1 MRRLKSTSAR
11 VAMLHCQTIPIKIHN
26 SLANA
31 HKTYRM
37 FELPNHLRC
46 LVILDSTDTNLSAC
60 LSVAGGAHMDP
71 ENTKGL
77 AHLCEHVVMGQR
89 DFKQVVDSLGGIAN
103 ANTSGEITNYYWQA
117 PVNEGDEGS
126 SLAIMDKFAKLFE
139 KLAVLDAL
147 IRREVNAIDEEHI
160 ANTNN
165 IARMLFHGCRI
176 LANDEHPFHRF
187 CTGNSDTILESS
199 YAVLKQQLA
208 DYFLKNYLPKNMAL
222 VVKGPFLLINL
233 QNLVYTTFSRIPNHG
248 IVTKNFAIVD
258 NQFNYSASVF
268 QPAPRLLLIDSDTTS
283 CLRLIFPFKNSTT
296 NQLFSNAWCDIFGDE
311 RENTLCQYFHKKQ
324 FISSLVTSTSSL
336 TYDES
341 IFIMELDLTNKG
353 RDRHLLEIV
362 QSIFYYI
369 RHLLPDIR
377 EVAKYLSRLTTINKL
392 NFYYNSNPGSGVD
405 EIEEIGERLLG
416 DLNDLGLQ
424 NIIKGFGDL
433 DFDVRRGEFVGSY
446 EEDKVWWEKL
456 AKEFIA
462 LTKLVLSPANCKFLA
477 MMDSAK
483 NSINAIVSQLLDE
496 ITDPHY
502 QFNYRLCEVN
512 DSIFQQPKN
521 LPLLPE
527 SLMSPLFIT
536 TTLKDL
542 NELITSFKNNPL
554 GFQNA
559 STLSNT
565 TPSKISESKFHELW
579 FRNSLD
585 NATRH
590 RLILSLQWQ
599 HRTLPQSPHT
609 TIAIE
614 LINQVLGEKLKLS
627 LYGAEAVGVEW
638 GLFSNLNSTNSIL
651 LTIKGLIESIE
662 PVIQF
667 VVEQIQNI
675 LANWTTVVEGEEY
688 LRARIIVRK
697 RYEELME
704 SGGLTKATAGL
715 MGFLEQNIWS
725 AEDRLDAL
733 EMIEFD
739 DVDDVCKS
747 FINGISE
754 GKFTRLLI
762 TGDCLENTC
771 KRVASIINQLTGN
784 EDPRTKTKSYISV
797 KSATST
803 YPTPSNSV
811 LLILTPLENSEPAS
825 YYIPPGKRFT
835 FETEAHKDDPV
846 NTILYYMQL
855 GPRNDPY
862 VRTMTKLFNYLIGNI
877 ASKELRDR
885 KQLGYVVINGMR
897 IMRTT
902 VGVYLMVL
910 SSQYSTLELMKEIE
924 MFLLEWETCLYPVI
938 TDEAAFERQIIKP
951 FLSLVG
957 QYNDLIPTNLV
968 YNLPPSIC
976 STNFDNGNEV
986 YLNHKN
992 EWEKI
997 LNRTYRFEAQKG
1009 EDEID
1014 LDVIKKLKAQDFW
1027 KFFRTYLSIKSNV
1040 KSSLCIMLKTI
1051 MSKEEA
1057 DKKIK
1062 KTQITLL
1069 LESRGIDMSS
1079 EEIDDLIERNKG
1091 DMLKIASELGL
1102 AGGIIGKIGMKVGS
1116 TLLKLFG
1123 DSKSKAKS
1131 RLDNAQLRRLRK
1143 EYGNVYKDLEPALP
1157 AVVVEGFQDFH
1168 QRLAII
1174 EFE

>member
-1 MRRLKSTSAR
+1 
-11 VAMLHCQTIPIKIHN
+11 MLI
-26 SLANA
+26 
-31 HKTYRM
+31 
-37 FELPNHLRC
+37 
-46 LVILDSTDTNLSAC
+46 
-60 LSVAGGAHMDP
+60 AGGAHMDP
-71 ENTKGL
+71 DDTQGL
-77 AHLCEHVVMGQR
+77 AHLCEHIIMGQR
-89 DFKQVVDSLGGIAN
+89 DFKQAVDTVGGIAN

-117 PVNEGDEGS
+117 PVNEGDEGR
-126 SLAIMDKFAKLFE
+126 SLAMMDRFAMLFE
-139 KLAVLDAL
+139 KVNILEHLV
-147 IRREVNAIDEEHI
+147 RREVNAIDEEHI

-165 IARMLFHGCRI
+165 TTRILYHGCRL
-176 LANDEHPFHRF
+176 LANEEHPFHRF
-187 CTGNSDTILESS
+187 CTGNSDTILATS
-199 YAVLKQQLA
+199 YTTIRKHLT
-208 DYFLKNYLPKNMAL
+208 DYIFENYLPKNMAL
-222 VVKGPFLLINL
+222 VLKGPFLLINL
-233 QNLVYTTFSRIPNHG
+233 QNLAYTTFSRIPNSNNG
-248 IVTKNFAIVD
+248 MATTTTTTTTTTTSSSSSTTQKSFAIVD
-258 NQFNYSASVF
+258 KQFNYSTRIF
-268 QPAPRLLLIDSDTTS
+268 QPAPRLLLIASDTNS
-283 CLRLIFPFKNSTT
+283 CLRLIFPFKSSSI

-324 FISSLVTSTSSL
+324 FINSLVTSTSAL

-341 IFIMELDLTNKG
+341 IFIIDLDLTNRG

-362 QSIFYYI
+362 QSVFYYI
-369 RHLLPDIR
+369 RHLLPNVS
-377 EVAKYLSRLTTINKL
+377 EVAKYLSRITTINKL

-424 NIIKGFGDL
+424 NVIKGFGDL
-433 DFDVRRGEFVGSY
+433 DFDVRKGRFVGSY
-446 EEDKVWWEKL
+446 EEDKNWWEKL
-456 AKEFIA
+456 ARDFIA
-462 LTKLVLSPANCKFLA
+462 LTKLVLSPANCKLLG

-483 NSINAIVSQLLDE
+483 MSSISSIATQILEE
-496 ITDPHY
+496 ITDPYY
-502 QFNYRLCEVN
+502 QFDYRICEVN
-512 DSIFQQPKN
+512 DAIFQSPSPDS

-527 SLMSPLFIT
+527 SLLSPLFIT
-536 TTLKDL
+536 TTLKEL

-559 STLSNT
+559 STLSTT
-565 TPSKISESKFHELW
+565 TPTKISESKHHELW

-590 RLILSLQWQ
+590 RLVVSLQWQ
-599 HRTLPQSPHT
+599 HQTLPQSPHT

-614 LINQVLGEKLKLS
+614 LINQVIGEKLKLS

-667 VVEQIQNI
+667 VVDQIRNI
-675 LANWTTVVEGEEY
+675 LTNWTSVVSGEEY
-688 LRARIIVRK
+688 IRARITVRK

-704 SGGLTKATAGL
+704 SGGLTMATAGL

-725 AEDRLDAL
+725 AEDRLDEL
-733 EMIEFD
+733 ELIEFED
-739 DVDDVCKS
+739 IDLICKS

-762 TGDCLENTC
+762 TGDCLERDC
-771 KRVASIINQLTGN
+771 VRVANIIKKLTGGDDKN
-784 EDPRTKTKSYISV
+784 EKGNFRKSKHKSMISV

-811 LLILTPLENSEPAS
+811 LLMLHSENNYNEPAS

-846 NTILYYMQL
+846 NTILYYIQL

-862 VRTMTKLFNYLIGNI
+862 VRTMTKLFNYLLGII
-877 ASKELRDR
+877 ALKELRER
-885 KQLGYVVINGMR
+885 KQLGYIVINGMR

-902 VGVYLMVL
+902 VGVYLMIL
-910 SSQYSTLELMKEIE
+910 SSQYTPKELMKEIE

-938 TDEAAFERQIIKP
+938 SNEVTFERQIIRP

-968 YNLPPSIC
+968 YNLPPSVS
-976 STNFDNGNEV
+976 STNFDNENEV
-986 YLNHKN
+986 YLSHKN

-997 LNRTYRFEAQKG
+997 LNRTYRFGAQKG

-1014 LDVIKKLKAQDFW
+1014 LDIARNLKANEFW
-1027 KFFRTYLSIKSNV
+1027 KFFRTYISIKSNV
-1040 KSSLCIMLKTI
+1040 RSSLCVLLRTT

-1057 DKKIK
+1057 ERKIK
-1062 KTQITLL
+1062 KTQITQL
-1069 LESRGIDMSS
+1069 LESRGIDMTS
-1079 EEIDDLIERNKG
+1079 EEIDSLIDRNKG
-1091 DMLKIASELGL
+1091 DMLRIASELGL
-1102 AGGIIGKIGMKVGS
+1102 AGGIIGKIGMKV
-1116 TLLKLFG
+1116 LKIFG
-1123 DSKSKAKS
+1123 DSKNKSKSK
-1131 RLDNAQLRRLRK
+1131 LDTGQLRRLKR
-1143 EYGNVYKDLEPALP
+1143 EYGNVYKDLEPVLP
-1157 AVVVEGFQDFH
+1157 EAVVDSFQDFH
-1168 QRLAII
+1168 QQLAII
-1174 EFE
+1174 EFQ